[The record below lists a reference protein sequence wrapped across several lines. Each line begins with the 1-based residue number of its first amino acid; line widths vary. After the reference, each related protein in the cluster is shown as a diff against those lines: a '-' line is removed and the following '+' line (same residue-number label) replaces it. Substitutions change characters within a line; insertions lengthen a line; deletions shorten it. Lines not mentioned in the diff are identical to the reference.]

1 MRGYTWEELRKY
13 TVNFFW
19 GSLWSDS
26 NTYLEW
32 EFERQKTFTTH
43 HPFDKLVGHVLLDP
57 TKSIIV
63 LYHHFIELAP
73 QSLVV
78 FAFSINLH

>member
-1 MRGYTWEELRKY
+1 VWRKY
-13 TVNFFW
+13 LSIVFDS
-19 GSLWSDS
+19 SLGSDS

-32 EFERQKTFTTH
+32 EFERQKPFITH

-63 LYHHFIELAP
+63 LYHHFIELTP

-78 FAFSINLH
+78 FAFSINLL